1 MEHFIVTMIIGVG
14 ALYVL
19 YHVAMVLY
27 FFGFG
32 DDGFTWRGL
41 GYLLVTL
48 TMFSVL
54 GVAAWFLGSVILG
67 VVS

>member
-1 MEHFIVTMIIGVG
+1 
-14 ALYVL
+14 
-19 YHVAMVLY
+19 MVLY